1 MGCFLQFTGDKRL
14 FPPVSWSWGMRI
26 SHPVGYLVHLPFLC
40 FPFPSKVFPKG
51 EAKAL
56 NFVRYQTGF
65 SVLTHLYK
73 HRLHLCSD
81 FFLGRDFLPLFA
93 HLKHLQAAKYL
104 SHSLSLTEQAYSI
117 PVSMV
122 LVGFPLLLEA
132 NQVPSHPSRITAT
145 WRRRAR
151 EAERTFR
158 QGKGFL
164 QESIMMM

>member
-1 MGCFLQFTGDKRL
+1 M

-93 HLKHLQAAKYL
+93 HLKYLQAAKYL
-104 SHSLSLTEQAYSI
+104 SHSQPYRASI
-117 PVSMV
+117 
-122 LVGFPLLLEA
+122 F
-132 NQVPSHPSRITAT
+132 HPSFNGACWIPSAARSKSTSISPKQNYCNVEKKSKGG
-145 WRRRAR
+145 REDFQAR
-151 EAERTFR
+151 ERFPARKHNDDVV
-158 QGKGFL
+158 QHPA
-164 QESIMMM
+164 